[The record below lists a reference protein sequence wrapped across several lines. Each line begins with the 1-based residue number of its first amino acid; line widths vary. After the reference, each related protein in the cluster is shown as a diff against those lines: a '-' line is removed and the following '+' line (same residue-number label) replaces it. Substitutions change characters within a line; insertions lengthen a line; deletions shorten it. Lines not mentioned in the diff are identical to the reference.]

1 MQNKHVAIK
10 VCMGILI
17 PVCIVVGAALG
28 AWMARTDISGLLI
41 ALPFIPTALLFRYI
55 ASADRLVEAFVLLGV
70 VALLTFIYPVVRS
83 IKAKK
88 FSRRFFLWFL
98 PAIFAALTVFSGLE
112 VVFTMIFA
120 IAFYL
125 TLILCLLV
133 ECNAALNADSKRS
146 FKYIRLILC
155 VLIILNVLSV
165 FFVNPYNISDNMV
178 ESNYGMSLHA
188 CLKFVLDI
196 VAFVIN
202 MSILYLGLNI
212 TDTLK
217 GDIYDPD
224 TIGMLGKLTKKCKV
238 SIVYSLLAAVFLY
251 VSMLL
256 FALMGGTVTYSFD
269 FSLISLLTVC
279 LVIIFA
285 GILKRSIAEHEE
297 NKLTI

>member
-28 AWMARTDISGLLI
+28 AWMARTDISGILI

-88 FSRRFFLWFL
+88 FSRRF
-98 PAIFAALTVFSGLE
+98 
-112 VVFTMIFA
+112 
-120 IAFYL
+120 
-125 TLILCLLV
+125 
-133 ECNAALNADSKRS
+133 
-146 FKYIRLILC
+146 
-155 VLIILNVLSV
+155 
-165 FFVNPYNISDNMV
+165 
-178 ESNYGMSLHA
+178 
-188 CLKFVLDI
+188 
-196 VAFVIN
+196 
-202 MSILYLGLNI
+202 
-212 TDTLK
+212 K

>member
-28 AWMARTDISGLLI
+28 AWMARTDISGILI

-70 VALLTFIYPVVRS
+70 VALLTFIYPVVRA

-155 VLIILNVLSV
+155 MLIILNVLSV

-178 ESNYGMSLHA
+178 ESNS
-188 CLKFVLDI
+188 
-196 VAFVIN
+196 
-202 MSILYLGLNI
+202 
-212 TDTLK
+212 
-217 GDIYDPD
+217 
-224 TIGMLGKLTKKCKV
+224 IGMLGKLTKKCKV